1 MKKMIILATCLI
13 GKAVAVVSCAAEPEA
28 PVANQINELEQRQ
41 DSLLFIE
48 QIWAIVAKTQ
58 NNDFDQ
64 DTIHILA
71 KFQEGK
77 SLIEYIVE
85 GKKARN
91 GYALRMALPREEPR
105 EGSSL
110 IYKGLHNGYQHYVL
124 VKD

>member
-1 MKKMIILATCLI
+1 MKKIFLATCLI
-13 GKAVAVVSCAAEPEA
+13 GMAVAVISCATEPAA
-28 PVANQINELEQRQ
+28 PAANQSNEFEQKQ
-41 DSLLFIE
+41 DSLLFVE
-48 QIWAIVAKTQ
+48 QLWSIVAKTQ

-110 IYKGLHNGYQHYVL
+110 IYKGLHNGFQYYVL